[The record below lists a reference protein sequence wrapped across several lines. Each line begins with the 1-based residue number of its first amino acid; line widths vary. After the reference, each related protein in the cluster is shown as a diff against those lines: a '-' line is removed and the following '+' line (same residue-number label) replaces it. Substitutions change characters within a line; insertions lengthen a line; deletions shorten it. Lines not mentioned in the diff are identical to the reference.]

1 MAAHDEAT
9 AVSRR
14 AVLRGL
20 LGTGATVVV
29 AGTGLLSYRVYD
41 QAVLD
46 PDRGAA
52 FDPWRQWQETD
63 GPLGLVAAA
72 ILAANPHNSQ
82 PWAFGVTESTIE
94 VYADRERTTGSL
106 DSRGRELHVGL
117 GCALE
122 NLVLAA
128 RARGWEPA
136 VSLLPDGSAA
146 DLVARVQLT
155 PSAPRPSE
163 LYDAIPTRHTQRG
176 AYQQRSPSSGELAAL
191 VDTSELSGVGLH
203 WITSETDRSALGQ
216 LMVEAAVAITE
227 DDEQSRDSFVW
238 IRSSNDDIQ
247 RYRDGLT
254 LDVQAMSPLLLTAAK
269 LLPASTRATGD
280 KFWVD
285 STREVHTA
293 TAAAYGVITTADPQD
308 VAAQLVGGRLLERI
322 HLTATARGIALHH
335 MNQITERI
343 DREAVLGTEPTFA
356 PRFAALLPDGGRPL
370 ASFRVG
376 YAGGDARLSPRRPVS
391 EVLL

>member
-1 MAAHDEAT
+1 MGA
-9 AVSRR
+9 
-14 AVLRGL
+14 
-20 LGTGATVVV
+20 GATVVV
-29 AGTGLLSYRVYD
+29 AGTSLLSYRVYD

-52 FDPWRQWQETD
+52 FDPWRNWEETD

-82 PWAFGVTESTIE
+82 PWAFGVTDSTIE

-136 VSLLPDGSAA
+136 VSLLPQGSAA

-155 PSAPRPSE
+155 RSAPRPSE
-163 LYDAIPTRHTQRG
+163 LYDAIAARHTNRA
-176 AYQQRSPSSGELAAL
+176 AYQERVVSSSELAAL
-191 VDTSELSGVGLH
+191 VDTSELPGVELH
-203 WITSETDRSALGQ
+203 WITSEADRSALGQ
-216 LMVEAAVAITE
+216 LMVDAAVAITE
-227 DDEQSRDSFVW
+227 DDEQSRDSFMW
-238 IRSSNDDIQ
+238 FRSSDDDIQ

-269 LLPASTRATGD
+269 LLPASSRATGD
-280 KFWVD
+280 TFWVD
-285 STREVHTA
+285 QTREVHTA
-293 TAAAYGVITTADPQD
+293 TAAAYGVITTADPHE
-308 VAAQLVGGRLLERI
+308 VTAQMFGGRLLQRI

-343 DREAVLGTEPTFA
+343 DREAVLGAEPTFA
-356 PRFAALLPDGGRPL
+356 PRFAALLPEGARPL

-376 YAGGDARLSPRRPVS
+376 YSSAEARLSPRRPVS